1 MWFAAVYGGIGAFAF
16 AAFLWRVGLAL
27 RSPDNPARWAVAF
40 AILAAGIGFEAAVPQ
55 IYTWLGDVSGIPN
68 LASLVVYG
76 AIATAVLAQI
86 VWTGFMVAP
95 QEPGH
100 RAGRRILVLPLLVF
114 AVLALLFTVAPV
126 HDESHPTDFDDHYAK
141 VPLAVAFLG
150 VYLTVYSA
158 ALIRIILLCRRW
170 IGEVDRI
177 WLRRGLR
184 LLAVGSTIAL
194 GYSVGKV
201 IAIVAAWFGIG
212 LRRLNTDIAPAFASL
227 GATVM
232 LVGYLCPSLAPWLLH
247 TVARL
252 RALPRLR
259 PLWLA
264 LREVAPELAH
274 TSARRRPASR
284 DRVYRR
290 VIEIR
295 DWLLRLQP
303 HLSAEATAVAERLAT
318 ELAVPERTRAAAIE
332 AARIAAA
339 LRAYRLGLPPALD
352 DESFTEPN
360 QPTLA
365 GELAWLVEVAV
376 QFDTAPLVP
385 ATLAALESG
394 AGEVNTGG
402 SAPAHDG
409 SAPPSTR

>member
-16 AAFLWRVGLAL
+16 AAFLWRIGLAL

-55 IYTWLGDVSGIPN
+55 TYTWLGDVSSIPN

-95 QEPGH
+95 QEPDN
-100 RAGRRILVLPLLVF
+100 RAGRRILALPLLVL
-114 AVLALLFTVAPV
+114 AVLALLFTMAPV

-158 ALIRIILLCRRW
+158 ALIRIILLCRGW
-170 IGEVDRI
+170 IGEVDQI

-274 TSARRRPASR
+274 TSLRRPDAR

-339 LRAYRLGLPPALD
+339 LRAHRLGLPPTLD
-352 DESFTEPN
+352 DESFTEPD
-360 QPTLA
+360 QSTLA
-365 GELAWLVEVAV
+365 GELAWLVEVAG

-385 ATLAALESG
+385 ATLAAL
-394 AGEVNTGG
+394 AAEVNTGG

-409 SAPPSTR
+409 SAPPPTR

>member
-1 MWFAAVYGGIGAFAF
+1 MWFGLVYGGVAAFAF
-16 AAFLWRVGLAL
+16 AAFLWRVALAL
-27 RSPDNPARWAVAF
+27 RNPGSPARWAVAF

-55 IYTWLGDVSGIPN
+55 TYTWIGDVSGIPN

-76 AIATAVLAQI
+76 AIASAVLAQV

-95 QEPGH
+95 QEPDAG
-100 RAGRRILVLPLLVF
+100 AGRR
-114 AVLALLFTVAPV
+114 VLALPVLVLGLLAVLFTVAPV
-126 HDESHPTDFDDHYAK
+126 HDEGHPTDFDAHYAK
-141 VPLAVAFLG
+141 VPPAVAFLG
-150 VYLTVYSA
+150 VYLAVYSA
-158 ALIRIILLCRRW
+158 ALIRIIVLCRRW
-170 IGEVDRI
+170 IGEVDRL

-184 LLAVGSTIAL
+184 LLAVGSAVAL
-194 GYSVGKV
+194 GYSAGKV
-201 IAIVAAWFGIG
+201 IAVGAAWFDLD
-212 LRRLNTDIAPAFASL
+212 LRRLNTDVAPAFASL

-247 TVARL
+247 TIARL

-264 LREVAPELAH
+264 LREVDPELAP
-274 TSARRRPASR
+274 TPDRSAAAR

-303 HLSAEATAVAERLAT
+303 HLSGEATAIAERLAT
-318 ELAVPERTRAAAIE
+318 ELAVPGRTRAAAIE

-339 LRAYRLGLPPALD
+339 LRAHRLGLPPAGD
-352 DESFTEPN
+352 DESFAEPS

-365 GELAWLVEVAV
+365 AELAWLVEVAV
-376 QFDTAPLVP
+376 QFDTAPLIS
-385 ATLAALESG
+385 ATLAALEKTG
-394 AGEVNTGG
+394 DPAAG
-402 SAPAHDG
+402 
-409 SAPPSTR
+409 R